1 MERTM
6 NTANLTSSLT
16 TLLSELVNGTPPTG
30 GYMLNKGD
38 TGLLAAIDRLS
49 AAEASMIVNGG
60 SSIAAHVD
68 HVTYGISLMN
78 RWAAGENPWK
88 DADWAASWRR
98 TSVTDEG
105 WVKSRRALADQL
117 RRWLDVL
124 KAPRELT
131 ETELN
136 GMISSIAH
144 LAYHL
149 GAIRQMD
156 RKIRGPSANNEQDAF
171 TTTGSEYRVASSE

>member
-1 MERTM
+1 M
-6 NTANLTSSLT
+6 NTTNLTSSLDA
-16 TLLSELVNGTPPTG
+16 LLSELVNGTPPTG
-30 GYMLNKGD
+30 GYMLNKND
-38 TGLLAAIDRLS
+38 VGLLRAIDRLS

-78 RWAAGENPWK
+78 RWAAGEDPWRS
-88 DADWAASWRR
+88 ADWAASWRR

-105 WVKSRRALADQL
+105 WARSRFELADQL
-117 RRWLDVL
+117 RRWRAVL
-124 KAPRELT
+124 REPREVT
-131 ETELN
+131 ETELT
-136 GMISSIAH
+136 GMISTIAH

-156 RKIRGPSANNEQDAF
+156 RRIRGPSANNEQDAF
-171 TTTGSEYRVASSE
+171 TATT

>member
-6 NTANLTSSLT
+6 NTTHLTSSLA
-16 TLLSELVNGTPPTG
+16 TLLSELVYGTPPTG
-30 GYMLNKGD
+30 GYMLNKND
-38 TGLLAAIDRLS
+38 AGLLRVLDRLS
-49 AAEASMIVNGG
+49 AAEASTVVSEG

-78 RWAAGENPWK
+78 RWAAGENPWR
-88 DADWAASWRR
+88 DADWKASWKR

-105 WVKSRRALADQL
+105 WAKSRRALAEQL
-117 RRWLDVL
+117 RNWLAVI
-124 KAPRELT
+124 KKPRELT
-131 ETELN
+131 EPELT

-156 RKIRGPSANNEQDAF
+156 RKIRGPSANNEEDAF
-171 TTTGSEYRVASSE
+171 ISSPGGK

>member
-1 MERTM
+1 M
-6 NTANLTSSLT
+6 NTTDLTSPLA
-16 TLLSELVNGTPPTG
+16 TLLSELVDGTPPTG
-30 GYMLNKGD
+30 GYMLNKND
-38 TGLLAAIDRLS
+38 VGLLRVLDRLS
-49 AAEASMIVNGG
+49 AAEASAIVNGG

-88 DADWAASWRR
+88 TADWAASWKR

-105 WVKSRRALADQL
+105 WEESRRALADQL
-117 RRWLDVL
+117 RQWLAVI
-124 KAPRELT
+124 KEPRELK
-131 ETELN
+131 ETELT
-136 GMISSIAH
+136 GMISTIAH

-171 TTTGSEYRVASSE
+171 TAPA

>member
-1 MERTM
+1 M
-6 NTANLTSSLT
+6 NTANLTSSLA
-16 TLLSELVNGTPPTG
+16 TLLSELVEGTPPTG
-30 GYMLNKGD
+30 GYMLNKD
-38 TGLLAAIDRLS
+38 DVGLLCVLDRLS
-49 AAEASMIVNGG
+49 AAEASTIVNEG

-88 DADWAASWRR
+88 TADWAASWQR
-98 TSVTDEG
+98 TSVSDEG
-105 WVKSRRALADQL
+105 WKQTRTALANEL
-117 RRWLDVL
+117 RQWL
-124 KAPRELT
+124 AIIEEPRDLT

-156 RKIRGPSANNEQDAF
+156 RKIRGPSASNEQDAF
-171 TTTGSEYRVASSE
+171 TASA